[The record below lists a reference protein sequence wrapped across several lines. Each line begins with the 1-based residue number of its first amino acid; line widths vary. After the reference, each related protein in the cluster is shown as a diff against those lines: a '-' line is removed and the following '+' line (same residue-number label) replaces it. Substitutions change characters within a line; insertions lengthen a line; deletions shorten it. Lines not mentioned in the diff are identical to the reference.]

1 MGRQNIEDD
10 ARFIE
15 CKKRLEP
22 LMGLVAEERAEA
34 QRRIEDA
41 KRRVDNE
48 MLAVVR
54 YAIEVGLSR
63 YAIGKLT
70 GKTRHGDIVALV
82 ERAMAGDVY
91 VPLTAVK
98 PGSIEPETTEP
109 EAPVAYPDG
118 WEFGAVDGDPND
130 GAVVVFSNPAGELF
144 RCRVEDGLRRY
155 YDELDG
161 HLLAGD
167 ESFDRVPYEVDVW
180 LYWLLYGEAPIGYM
194 P

>member
-1 MGRQNIEDD
+1 MARMNWNDD
-10 ARFIE
+10 PVYAE
-15 CKKRLEP
+15 AAKRLEP
-22 LMGLVAEERAEA
+22 LKDEVAKARKNAEQMVA
-34 QRRIEDA
+34 DA
-41 KRRVDNE
+41 KARVERETLD
-48 MLAVVR
+48 VVR
-54 YAIEVGLSR
+54 WALENGLTQ

-70 GKTRHGDIVALV
+70 GKTRAEHQRELI
-82 ERAMAGDVY
+82 ERAMGHTYMPLLVREQPTADDPEDV
-91 VPLTAVK
+91 
-98 PGSIEPETTEP
+98 EPEV
-109 EAPVAYPDG
+109 PVAYPDG

-130 GAVVVFSNPAGELF
+130 GAVVIFSNAAGELF

-161 HLLAGD
+161 HPLVGD